1 MNTTTSTSSRIA
13 TIDIL
18 RGIAIFG
25 MILCANIGWES
36 GLPAWMFHAQV
47 PPPDYVF
54 RPDVPG
60 ITWVDL
66 VFPFFLFSMGAAFPF
81 ALDKR
86 IRSGQ
91 PAGKTV
97 LGLVK
102 RWAILVAF
110 SIVLGNGYAARSSEV
125 NRYVIY
131 GFQLL
136 LWGAMFLSLTRF
148 NFRKERLSTLVN
160 ISGVALT
167 AVLAVIQHTVL
178 DVPFSKGRSDIIIMV
193 LAYVAL
199 TGGLIWLAT
208 RKSVI
213 YRWMVFIGIGIIKG
227 ITAYAPGVF
236 AFLPDVDSLGIGWI
250 FRWEF
255 LQYLMIALAGSV
267 VGDMI
272 LARRNE
278 CLPAGDQCG
287 NMDRPD
293 ISRKDTWLANLVI
306 LTVCFQLWGLFTR
319 HVTADFAVSAVS
331 ALLFI
336 TMTYR
341 KRNLWSDIAA
351 IGYILLLAGIVF
363 DPIDG
368 GITKDHC
375 NLSYLF
381 TTAGMAAMT
390 TGFLIFM
397 ETCYGMKARLLSEC
411 GQNPMIA
418 YTVTNFITSPVLYG
432 AGLLGLIDS
441 WAIGSPFMGIVRGLF
456 VTGIM
461 MAITVFFTR
470 KRIFWRS

>member
-167 AVLAVIQHTVL
+167 AVLAVIQHTAL

-255 LQYLMIALAGSV
+255 LQYLMIAVAGSII
-267 VGDMI
+267 GDMI

-278 CLPAGDQCG
+278 NTGSTAG
-287 NMDRPD
+287 
-293 ISRKDTWLANLVI
+293 KADTWLALLAI
-306 LTVCFQLWGLFTR
+306 STVVFQLWGLFTR
-319 HVTADFAVSAVS
+319 HVTADFIVSVAS
-331 ALLFI
+331 AALFI
-336 TMTYR
+336 FLTYR
-341 KRNLWSDIAA
+341 KKALWSDITA
-351 IGYILLLAGIVF
+351 IGYLLLLAGIVF
-363 DPIDG
+363 DPVDG

-375 NLSYLF
+375 NLSYLL
-381 TTAGMAAMT
+381 TTSGMAAMT
-390 TGFLIFM
+390 TGFLIHL
-397 ETCYGMKARLLSEC
+397 EKRYGMKARLLSEC

-441 WAIGSPFMGIVRGLF
+441 WAVGSPFMGIVRGLF